1 MHYIIFASFMSYS
14 LNRQQLVTW
23 TQRSIENFSVF
34 PDNKREGASLI
45 IPVEKPTAADISESR
60 VKSEVVSAGSRYRCL
75 SRGIVPAFSMM
86 AFSERPYIAANS

>member
-1 MHYIIFASFMSYS
+1 MSYS

-45 IPVEKPTAADISESR
+45 IPVEKPTADVDISESR
-60 VKSEVVSAGSRYRCL
+60 VKSEVVSAGSRYWCL
-75 SRGIVPAFSMM
+75 RRGIVFSIFDDAFQRT
-86 AFSERPYIAANS
+86 ALYRG

>member
-1 MHYIIFASFMSYS
+1 MSYS

-45 IPVEKPTAADISESR
+45 IPVEKPTADVDISESR
-60 VKSEVVSAGSRYRCL
+60 VKSEVVSAGSRYWCL
-75 SRGIVPAFSMM
+75 RRGIVPAFSMM